1 MCNAVSCKFWA
12 WLCNKEKRDN
22 IKNKVTKDNLIY
34 QKVINNKDILSS
46 KTLLIYISINSEVDT
61 IKIINYFLNTKNI
74 AVPKI
79 IDNDMFFCYVT
90 NLNELTPGKYNIP
103 EPTNENIVTDFDNAI
118 CIVPGIC
125 YDKENYRIGYGKG
138 YYDRFLSKNKIKT
151 IGLCY
156 KECMIEKIDNDKYDY
171 KIDEV
176 ITD

>member
-1 MCNAVSCKFWA
+1 MKKEF
-12 WLCNKEKRDN
+12 LRKKYKEKRDN

-90 NLNELTPGKYNIP
+90 NLNDLTPGKYNIP

-125 YDKENYRIGYGKG
+125 YDKENYRVGYGKG

-176 ITD
+176 ITE

>member
-1 MCNAVSCKFWA
+1 MKKEF
-12 WLCNKEKRDN
+12 LRKKYKEKRDN

-61 IKIINYFLNTKNI
+61 IKIINYFLYAKNI

-79 IDNDMFFCYVT
+79 IDNGMFFCYVT
-90 NLNELTPGKYNIP
+90 NLNDLTPGKYNIP

>member
-1 MCNAVSCKFWA
+1 MKKEF
-12 WLCNKEKRDN
+12 LRKKYKEKRDN

-61 IKIINYFLNTKNI
+61 IKIINYFLYAKNI

-79 IDNDMFFCYVT
+79 IDNNMYFCYIT
-90 NLNELTPGKYNIP
+90 NLNDLTSGKYNIP

>member
-1 MCNAVSCKFWA
+1 MKKEF
-12 WLCNKEKRDN
+12 LRKKYKEKRDN

-34 QKVINNKDILSS
+34 QKVINNNDILSS
-46 KTLLIYISINSEVDT
+46 KTLLIYISINNEVDT

-90 NLNELTPGKYNIP
+90 NLNELTSGKYNIP

-125 YDKENYRIGYGKG
+125 YDKKNYRVGYGKG

-176 ITD
+176 ITE

>member
-1 MCNAVSCKFWA
+1 MKKEF
-12 WLCNKEKRDN
+12 LRKKYKEKRDN

-90 NLNELTPGKYNIP
+90 NLNELTSGKYNIP

-125 YDKENYRIGYGKG
+125 YDKKNYRIGYGKG

-176 ITD
+176 ITE

>member
-1 MCNAVSCKFWA
+1 MKKEF
-12 WLCNKEKRDN
+12 LRKKYKEKRDN

-34 QKVINNKDILSS
+34 QKVINNKDILFS

-90 NLNELTPGKYNIP
+90 NLNELTSGKYNIP

-125 YDKENYRIGYGKG
+125 YDKKNYRVGYGKG

-176 ITD
+176 ITE

>member
-1 MCNAVSCKFWA
+1 MKKEF
-12 WLCNKEKRDN
+12 LRKKYKEKRDN
-22 IKNKVTKDNLIY
+22 IKNKVTKNNLIY

-61 IKIINYFLNTKNI
+61 IKIINYFLYAKNI

-90 NLNELTPGKYNIP
+90 NLNDLTPGKYNIP

-176 ITD
+176 ITE

>member
-1 MCNAVSCKFWA
+1 MKKEF
-12 WLCNKEKRDN
+12 LRKKYKEKRDN

-61 IKIINYFLNTKNI
+61 IKIINYFLNAKNI

-79 IDNDMFFCYVT
+79 IDNNMFFCYVT
-90 NLNELTPGKYNIP
+90 NLNDLTPGKYNIP

>member
-1 MCNAVSCKFWA
+1 MKKEF
-12 WLCNKEKRDN
+12 LRKKYKEKRDN

-79 IDNDMFFCYVT
+79 IDNNMYFCYVT
-90 NLNELTPGKYNIP
+90 NLNELTSGKYNIP

-125 YDKENYRIGYGKG
+125 YDKKNYRVGYGKG

-176 ITD
+176 ITE

>member
-1 MCNAVSCKFWA
+1 MKKEF
-12 WLCNKEKRDN
+12 LRKKYKEKRDN

-90 NLNELTPGKYNIP
+90 NLNELTSGKYNIP

-125 YDKENYRIGYGKG
+125 YDKENYRVGYGKG

>member
-1 MCNAVSCKFWA
+1 MKKEF
-12 WLCNKEKRDN
+12 LRKKYKEKRDN

-61 IKIINYFLNTKNI
+61 TKIINYFLNTKNI

-79 IDNDMFFCYVT
+79 IDNNMYFCYVT
-90 NLNELTPGKYNIP
+90 NLNDLTPGKYNIP

-125 YDKENYRIGYGKG
+125 YDKENYRVGYGKG

>member
-1 MCNAVSCKFWA
+1 MKKEF
-12 WLCNKEKRDN
+12 LRKKYKEKRDN

-61 IKIINYFLNTKNI
+61 TKIINYFLNTKNI

-79 IDNDMFFCYVT
+79 IDNNMYFCYVT
-90 NLNELTPGKYNIP
+90 NLNDLTPGKYNIP

-125 YDKENYRIGYGKG
+125 YDKKNYRVGYGKG

-176 ITD
+176 ITE

>member
-1 MCNAVSCKFWA
+1 MKKEF
-12 WLCNKEKRDN
+12 LRKKYKEKRDN

-61 IKIINYFLNTKNI
+61 TKIINYFLNTKNI

-90 NLNELTPGKYNIP
+90 NLNELTSGKYNIP

-176 ITD
+176 ITE

>member
-1 MCNAVSCKFWA
+1 MKKEF
-12 WLCNKEKRDN
+12 LRKKYKEKRDN

-46 KTLLIYISINSEVDT
+46 KTLLIYISINSEIDT

-79 IDNDMFFCYVT
+79 IDNNMFFCYVT
-90 NLNELTPGKYNIP
+90 NLNELTSGKYNIP

-125 YDKENYRIGYGKG
+125 YDKKNYRVGYGKG

-176 ITD
+176 ITE

>member
-1 MCNAVSCKFWA
+1 MKKE
-12 WLCNKEKRDN
+12 LLRKKYKEKRDN

-61 IKIINYFLNTKNI
+61 TKIINYFLNTKNI

>member
-1 MCNAVSCKFWA
+1 MKKEF
-12 WLCNKEKRDN
+12 LRKKYKEKRDN

-46 KTLLIYISINSEVDT
+46 KTLLIYISINNEVDT

-90 NLNELTPGKYNIP
+90 NLNELISGKYNIP

-125 YDKENYRIGYGKG
+125 YDKKNYRVGYGKG

-176 ITD
+176 ITE

>member
-1 MCNAVSCKFWA
+1 MKKEF
-12 WLCNKEKRDN
+12 LRKKYKEKRDN

-61 IKIINYFLNTKNI
+61 TKIINYFLNTKNI

-79 IDNDMFFCYVT
+79 IDNDMFFCYIT
-90 NLNELTPGKYNIP
+90 NLNDLTPGKYNIP

-125 YDKENYRIGYGKG
+125 YDKKNYRIGYGKG

>member
-1 MCNAVSCKFWA
+1 MKKEF
-12 WLCNKEKRDN
+12 LRKKYKEKRDN

-34 QKVINNKDILSS
+34 QKVINNKDILFS

-79 IDNDMFFCYVT
+79 IDNNMYFCYVT
-90 NLNELTPGKYNIP
+90 NLNELTSGKYNIP

-125 YDKENYRIGYGKG
+125 YDKKNYRVGYGKG

-176 ITD
+176 ITE

>member
-1 MCNAVSCKFWA
+1 MKKEF
-12 WLCNKEKRDN
+12 LRKKYKEKRDN

-90 NLNELTPGKYNIP
+90 NLNELTSGKYNIP

-138 YYDRFLSKNKIKT
+138 YYDKFLSKNKIKT

-176 ITD
+176 ITE

>member
-1 MCNAVSCKFWA
+1 MKKEF
-12 WLCNKEKRDN
+12 LRKKYKEKRDN

-90 NLNELTPGKYNIP
+90 NLNELTSGKYNIP

-125 YDKENYRIGYGKG
+125 YDKKNYRVGYGKG

>member
-1 MCNAVSCKFWA
+1 MKKEF
-12 WLCNKEKRDN
+12 LRKKYKEKRDN

-90 NLNELTPGKYNIP
+90 NLNELTSGKYNIP

-138 YYDRFLSKNKIKT
+138 HYDRFLSKNKIKT

-176 ITD
+176 ITE

>member
-1 MCNAVSCKFWA
+1 MKKEF
-12 WLCNKEKRDN
+12 LRKKYKEKRDN

-46 KTLLIYISINSEVDT
+46 KTLLIYISINNEVDT

-90 NLNELTPGKYNIP
+90 NLNELTSGKYNIP

>member
-1 MCNAVSCKFWA
+1 MKKEF
-12 WLCNKEKRDN
+12 LRKKYKEKRDN

-61 IKIINYFLNTKNI
+61 TKIINYFLNTKNI

-79 IDNDMFFCYVT
+79 IDNNMYFCYVT
-90 NLNELTPGKYNIP
+90 NLNDLTPGKYNIP

-125 YDKENYRIGYGKG
+125 YDKKNYRVGYGKG

>member
-1 MCNAVSCKFWA
+1 MK
-12 WLCNKEKRDN
+12 
-22 IKNKVTKDNLIY
+22 Y
-34 QKVINNKDILSS
+34 PKVIDNNM
-46 KTLLIYISINSEVDT
+46 Y
-61 IKIINYFLNTKNI
+61 
-74 AVPKI
+74 
-79 IDNDMFFCYVT
+79 FCYIT
-90 NLNELTPGKYNIP
+90 NLNDLTPGKYNIP

>member
-1 MCNAVSCKFWA
+1 MKKEF
-12 WLCNKEKRDN
+12 LRKKYKEKRDN
-22 IKNKVTKDNLIY
+22 IKNKITKDNLIY

-61 IKIINYFLNTKNI
+61 TKIINYFLNTKNI

-79 IDNDMFFCYVT
+79 IDNNMYFVYVT
-90 NLNELTPGKYNIP
+90 NLNELTSGKYNIP
-103 EPTNENIVTDFDNAI
+103 EPTNENIVTDFDNSI

>member
-1 MCNAVSCKFWA
+1 MKKEF
-12 WLCNKEKRDN
+12 LRKKYKEKRDN

-46 KTLLIYISINSEVDT
+46 KTLLIYISINSEIDT

-79 IDNDMFFCYVT
+79 IDNNMYFCYIT
-90 NLNELTPGKYNIP
+90 NLNDLTPGKYNIP
-103 EPTNENIVTDFDNAI
+103 EPTNENIVTDFDNSI

>member
-1 MCNAVSCKFWA
+1 MKKEF
-12 WLCNKEKRDN
+12 LRKKYKEKRDN

-61 IKIINYFLNTKNI
+61 IKIINYFLNAKNI

-79 IDNDMFFCYVT
+79 IDNNMYFCYIT
-90 NLNELTPGKYNIP
+90 NLNDLTPGKYNIP
-103 EPTNENIVTDFDNAI
+103 EPTNENIVTDFDNSI

>member
-1 MCNAVSCKFWA
+1 MKKEF
-12 WLCNKEKRDN
+12 LRKKYKEKRDN

-74 AVPKI
+74 AIPKI
-79 IDNDMFFCYVT
+79 IDNNMYFCYVT
-90 NLNELTPGKYNIP
+90 NLNELTSGKYNIP

-125 YDKENYRIGYGKG
+125 YDKENYRVGYGKG

-176 ITD
+176 ITE

>member
-1 MCNAVSCKFWA
+1 MKKEF
-12 WLCNKEKRDN
+12 LRKKYKEKRDN

-61 IKIINYFLNTKNI
+61 IKIINYFLYAKNI

-79 IDNDMFFCYVT
+79 IDNNMYFCYIT
-90 NLNELTPGKYNIP
+90 NLNELTSGKYNIP

-125 YDKENYRIGYGKG
+125 YDKKNYRVGYGKG

-176 ITD
+176 ITE

>member
-1 MCNAVSCKFWA
+1 MKKEF
-12 WLCNKEKRDN
+12 LRKKYKEKRDN

-61 IKIINYFLNTKNI
+61 TKIINYFLNTKNI

-90 NLNELTPGKYNIP
+90 NLNDLTPGKYNIP

>member
-1 MCNAVSCKFWA
+1 MKKE
-12 WLCNKEKRDN
+12 LLRKKYKEKRDN

-46 KTLLIYISINSEVDT
+46 KTLLIYISINSEIDT

-79 IDNDMFFCYVT
+79 IDNNMYFCYVT
-90 NLNELTPGKYNIP
+90 NLNELTSGKYNIP

-125 YDKENYRIGYGKG
+125 FDKENYRVGYGKG

-156 KECMIEKIDNDKYDY
+156 KECIVKKIDNDKYDY

-176 ITD
+176 ITE

>member
-1 MCNAVSCKFWA
+1 MKKEF
-12 WLCNKEKRDN
+12 LRKKYKEKRDN

-61 IKIINYFLNTKNI
+61 TKIINYFLNTKNI

-156 KECMIEKIDNDKYDY
+156 KECIVKKIDNDKYDY

-176 ITD
+176 ITE

>member
-1 MCNAVSCKFWA
+1 MKKEF
-12 WLCNKEKRDN
+12 LRKKYKEKRDN

-61 IKIINYFLNTKNI
+61 TKIINYFLNTKNI
-74 AVPKI
+74 AIPKI

-125 YDKENYRIGYGKG
+125 YDKENYRVGYGKG

>member
-1 MCNAVSCKFWA
+1 MKKEF
-12 WLCNKEKRDN
+12 LRKKYKEKRDN

-46 KTLLIYISINSEVDT
+46 KTLLIYISINSEIDT

-74 AVPKI
+74 AIPKI
-79 IDNDMFFCYVT
+79 IDNNMFFCYVT
-90 NLNELTPGKYNIP
+90 NLNDLTPGKYNIP

-125 YDKENYRIGYGKG
+125 YDKENYRVGYGKG

>member
-1 MCNAVSCKFWA
+1 MKKEF
-12 WLCNKEKRDN
+12 LRKKYKEKRDN

-61 IKIINYFLNTKNI
+61 IKIINYFLYAKNI

-79 IDNDMFFCYVT
+79 IDNNMYFCYIT
-90 NLNELTPGKYNIP
+90 NLNDLTPGKYNIP
-103 EPTNENIVTDFDNAI
+103 EPTNENIVTDFDNSI

-176 ITD
+176 ITE

>member
-1 MCNAVSCKFWA
+1 MKKEF
-12 WLCNKEKRDN
+12 LRKKYKEKRDN

-34 QKVINNKDILSS
+34 QKVINNKDILFS

-79 IDNDMFFCYVT
+79 IDNNMYFCYIT
-90 NLNELTPGKYNIP
+90 NLNDLTPGKYNIP
-103 EPTNENIVTDFDNAI
+103 EPTNENIVTDFDNSI

-138 YYDRFLSKNKIKT
+138 YFDRFLSKNKIKT

>member
-1 MCNAVSCKFWA
+1 MKKEF
-12 WLCNKEKRDN
+12 LRKKYKEKRDN

-79 IDNDMFFCYVT
+79 IDNNMYFCYVT
-90 NLNELTPGKYNIP
+90 NLNELTSGKYNIP

-125 YDKENYRIGYGKG
+125 YDKKNYRIDYGKG